1 MEKVKLGKGQVLHK
15 KGDVVQK
22 LEIVLSGGLL
32 LTDGNGV
39 EVQLESGALA
49 GAIYEPGDVYSFD
62 YVAKAESIIGIID
75 YRSSDTIVD
84 AVTDTPAIA
93 PVMAAASM
101 DFVQALLTSLQ
112 ENEDAAAALCKELK
126 YNYINYSFL
135 CVKLEREPKKFDFID
150 AIITPEPSPVSGCW
164 EAAACKAYCAQKDDL
179 KKGYYASDVSFS
191 VAAVMLATETGRK
204 ILKALEAVSS
214 FISWTKDGAAD
225 FVREYYDVKSR
236 TDTQDRDG
244 EGTPEIKDALE
255 VILAFSGV
263 ASDVADNFRKDI
275 KTYAGITDRRAK
287 SDEMRTLRMRLSKG
301 FYEIYESAFLKSM
314 ETTHIP
320 VELRMFFL
328 FGFVDE
334 GLAGDAYT
342 AELYNMA
349 VRWEADPDG
358 RILSMYDWL
367 TKIYQGTAIP
377 SKNDFN
383 NDWSAYLRDSVRTGS
398 ISQKQADE
406 LLHDKLQMVHFE
418 MENMFKNGN
427 RITTGRLSS
436 FVPMFCAQDIIRPLD
451 KSLADPAAVKEALSK
466 ITEVD
471 YSLFYRPASVEYPE
485 LQIQR
490 FVYNLEV
497 KPFIILMPNFGERG
511 SMWQEIEGASRTTPA
526 HMILS
531 VFHANELLET
541 LTHMCGEFRWEMCR
555 RIQGVR
561 YADISDLSL
570 TSEYMDYLQF
580 YKKNG
585 SLTSDKKE
593 QVKMALQKARNDY
606 KGVFISDYEKY
617 IQNESC
623 GQLRLNKVA
632 RDIIFRYCPLSKRFR
647 GTMYSN
653 QQYSQ
658 LIDRWNQNLAG
669 KQRSLVMVE
678 QKAKRI
684 KPNDE
689 LPKEILLEKD
699 YLAL

>member
-1 MEKVKLGKGQVLHK
+1 MEKVKLSKGQVLHK
-15 KGDVVQK
+15 KGDAVQT

-39 EVQLESGALA
+39 EVKLESGALA
-49 GAIYEPGDVYSFD
+49 GAVYLPGDVYSFD
-62 YVAKAESIIGIID
+62 YVAQDESIIGVMD
-75 YRSSDTIVD
+75 YKSQDSIVD

-101 DFVQALLTSLQ
+101 DFAQALVDSLQ
-112 ENEDAAAALCKELK
+112 ENEEAAVSLCKELK

-135 CVKLEREPKKFDFID
+135 CVKLAREPKKFDFID

-164 EAAACKAYCAQKDDL
+164 EAAACKAYCGQKDEL
-179 KKGYYASDVSFS
+179 KKGFYAADVSFS
-191 VAAVMLATETGRK
+191 VSAVMLATETGRK

-236 TDTQDRDG
+236 TDSHDRGGD
-244 EGTPEIKDALE
+244 GTPEIKDALE

-263 ASDVADNFRKDI
+263 ANDVADSFRKDI
-275 KTYAGITDRRAK
+275 KTYTGITDRRAK
-287 SDEMRTLRMRLSKG
+287 SDEMRTLRMRLAKG
-301 FYEIYESAFLKSM
+301 FYEIYESAFLNSM
-314 ETTHIP
+314 AATHIP

-334 GLAGDAYT
+334 KLAGENYT

-349 VRWEADPDG
+349 VRWEIDPEG

-367 TKIYQGTAIP
+367 TRIFKGTAIP

-383 NDWSAYLRDSVRTGS
+383 NDWAAYLRESVRTGT

-406 LLHDKLQMVHFE
+406 LLNDKIQMVHFE
-418 MENMFKNGN
+418 IQNLFTNGN

-436 FVPMFCAQDIIRPLD
+436 FVPMFCGQDVIRPLD
-451 KSLADPAAVKEALSK
+451 KSLADPAAVQAALDK
-466 ITEVD
+466 VLEID
-471 YSLFYRPASVEYPE
+471 YSLFYRPTSVEYPE

-511 SMWQEIEGASRTTPA
+511 VMWQEIEGASRTTPA

-531 VFHANELLET
+531 VFHANELVET
-541 LTHMCGEFRWEMCR
+541 LTHMCAEFRWEMCR

-606 KGVFISDYEKY
+606 KGVFMADYEKY
-617 IQNESC
+617 IANEAN

-632 RDIIFRYCPLSKRFR
+632 RDIIFRYCPFSKKFR
-647 GTMYSN
+647 GIMGSN

-658 LIDRWNQNLAG
+658 LVDRYNQNQAG

-678 QKAKRI
+678 QKAKRM

-689 LPKEILLEKD
+689 IPKEILIEKNF
-699 YLAL
+699 LTL